1 MKGTHGI
8 AAWSV
13 IDPGE
18 MPDVSFSPPIMRRR
32 LSPLQKLFFALA
44 HSVESSAPA
53 TTVFASRDG
62 EDLLTRRIVDEF
74 HADGTVSPQRFSS
87 SVYNAAPGLWSVL
100 TRNRAPYT
108 AIAAGEDTIECGLL
122 ELFMHGAQS
131 PATLVYAE
139 ETGCGYGF
147 ALALGAATGARLF
160 DVSVGDAS
168 RPAITFSDAKA
179 FLSGE
184 SRELAG
190 RWLTLRSA

>member
-1 MKGTHGI
+1 MKGTHSI

-74 HADGTVSPQRFSS
+74 HADGSVSPQRFSS

-139 ETGCGYGF
+139 ETGGGYGF

>member
-1 MKGTHGI
+1 MRVAHSI

-13 IDPGE
+13 MEPGE
-18 MPDVSFSPPIMRRR
+18 LPDVSFAPPIVRRR

-44 HSVESSAPA
+44 RSVEIAAPA
-53 TTVFASRDG
+53 ATVFATRDG
-62 EDLLTRRIVDEF
+62 EDSLTRRIVDEF
-74 HADGTVSPQRFSS
+74 HADGSVSPQRFSS

-139 ETGCGYGF
+139 ETGGGYGF
-147 ALALGAATGARLF
+147 AMALGAAAGARLVE
-160 DVSVGDAS
+160 VSAGDAS
-168 RPAITFSDAKA
+168 RPAVAFSDAKA

>member
-1 MKGTHGI
+1 MKGTHSI

-139 ETGCGYGF
+139 ETGGGYGF

>member
-1 MKGTHGI
+1 MKGVHSI
-8 AAWSV
+8 VAWAV

-74 HADGTVSPQRFSS
+74 HADGSVSPQRFSS

-139 ETGCGYGF
+139 ETGGGYGF

>member
-1 MKGTHGI
+1 MKGVHSI
-8 AAWSV
+8 VAWAV
-13 IDPGE
+13 MEPGE
-18 MPDVSFSPPIMRRR
+18 LPDVSFSPPIMRRR

-139 ETGCGYGF
+139 ETGGGYGF
-147 ALALGAATGARLF
+147 ALALGAAAGARLF
-160 DVSVGDAS
+160 DVSAGDAS

>member
-139 ETGCGYGF
+139 ETGGGYGF

>member
-1 MKGTHGI
+1 MKGAHGI

-18 MPDVSFSPPIMRRR
+18 LPDVSFSPPIMRRR

-139 ETGCGYGF
+139 ETGGGYGF

>member
-1 MKGTHGI
+1 MKGTHSI

-18 MPDVSFSPPIMRRR
+18 LPDVSFSPPIMRRR

-62 EDLLTRRIVDEF
+62 EDLLTRRIVDGF
-74 HADGTVSPQRFSS
+74 HADGSVSPQRFSS

-139 ETGCGYGF
+139 ETGGGYGF
-147 ALALGAATGARLF
+147 ALALGAATGAQLF

>member
-1 MKGTHGI
+1 MKGTHSI

-18 MPDVSFSPPIMRRR
+18 LPDVSFSPPIMRRR

-74 HADGTVSPQRFSS
+74 HADGSVSPQRFSS

-139 ETGCGYGF
+139 ETGGGYGF

>member
-62 EDLLTRRIVDEF
+62 EDLLTRRIVDGF
-74 HADGTVSPQRFSS
+74 HADGSVSPQRFSS

-139 ETGCGYGF
+139 ETGGGYGF

>member
-1 MKGTHGI
+1 MKGTHSI

-13 IDPGE
+13 IEPGE
-18 MPDVSFSPPIMRRR
+18 LPDVSFSPPIMRRR

-44 HSVESSAPA
+44 HSVESAAPA

-74 HADGTVSPQRFSS
+74 HADGSVSPQRFSS

-139 ETGCGYGF
+139 ETGGGYGF
-147 ALALGAATGARLF
+147 ALALGAAAGARLF
-160 DVSVGDAS
+160 DVSAGDAS

-184 SRELAG
+184 LRELAG

>member
-18 MPDVSFSPPIMRRR
+18 LPDVSFSPPIMRRR

-87 SVYNAAPGLWSVL
+87 SVYNAAPGRWSVL

-139 ETGCGYGF
+139 ETGGGYGF

>member
-1 MKGTHGI
+1 MKGAHSI

-18 MPDVSFSPPIMRRR
+18 LPDVSFSPPIMRRR

-139 ETGCGYGF
+139 ETGGGYGF

>member
-18 MPDVSFSPPIMRRR
+18 LPDVSFSPPIMRRR

-139 ETGCGYGF
+139 ETGGGYGF